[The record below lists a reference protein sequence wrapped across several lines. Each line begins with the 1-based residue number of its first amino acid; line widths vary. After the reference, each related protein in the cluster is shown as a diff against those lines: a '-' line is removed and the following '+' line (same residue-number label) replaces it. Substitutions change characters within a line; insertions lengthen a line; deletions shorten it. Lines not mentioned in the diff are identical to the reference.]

1 MTEQAGLAAVQMV
14 SGDDVANNLD
24 SAAELV
30 ARAAAAGAGLV
41 VLPENFGFLGRR
53 ETDKL
58 AVAEDEGDGP
68 MQAFLAEAARRHGLY
83 LVGGTVPLRGSDPAR
98 VRAACLVHGPD
109 GSRVARYDK
118 LHLFD
123 VHLEGGEAYR
133 ESASLEPGDG
143 LACFDC
149 PLGRVGLSICYDL
162 RFPELYR
169 ALVDLGAEILAVPS
183 AFTATTGAAHWE
195 LLVRARAV
203 ENLCYVVAADQGGEH
218 PTGRHTHGESMVV
231 DPWGRVLARRSL
243 GPGVVQATMER
254 DVLTD
259 LRRRFPALDHRRT
272 LG

>member
-1 MTEQAGLAAVQMV
+1 MTERAGLAAVQMV

-30 ARAAAAGAGLV
+30 SRAAAADAGLV
-41 VLPENFGFLGRR
+41 VLPENFGFLGRQ

-58 AVAEDEGDGP
+58 AVAENDGDGP
-68 MQAFLAEAARRHGLY
+68 MQAFLAEAARRHRLY
-83 LVGGTVPLRGSDPAR
+83 LVGGTVPLRGGDPGR
-98 VRAACLVHGPD
+98 VRAACLVYGPD

-133 ESASLEPGDG
+133 ESASLEPGEG
-143 LACFDC
+143 LVCFDC

-169 ALVDLGAEILAVPS
+169 ALVDRGAEILAVPS

-195 LLVRARAV
+195 ILVRARAV

-254 DVLTD
+254 GVLAD